1 MLQTALAE
9 AVSRADEA
17 VSQIQTEALEQ
28 ERLANT
34 ELRENLERVKSE
46 YSASEARLNSEIAD
60 LKGQLEREQLTA
72 KTVQGDLTAEID
84 VYNFEIILTQDI
96 GVEA

>member
-34 ELRENLERVKSE
+34 ELKENLERVKSE
-46 YSASEARLNSEIAD
+46 YSASEARLSSEIAD

-72 KTVQGDLTAEID
+72 KTVQGDLTAEIN
-84 VYNFEIILTQDI
+84 VYIFEILLMQDI

>member
-34 ELRENLERVKSE
+34 ELRENLERIRSE

-72 KTVQGDLTAEID
+72 KTVQGDLTAEIN
-84 VYNFEIILTQDI
+84 VYILEIILMQDI

>member
-46 YSASEARLNSEIAD
+46 YSASESRLNSEIAD